1 MRGDDFAF
9 PWDELN
15 SCEGLYA
22 QHPGLTKREYI
33 AIEMMKA
40 WITAQPV
47 LGGVTLSGSREDA
60 NALAQVAINYADAVI
75 SNIEKEAH
83 AKE

>member
-9 PWDELN
+9 PWIEFN
-15 SCEGLYA
+15 GEGNKIYR

-40 WITAQPV
+40 WITSQPV
-47 LGGVTLSGSREDA
+47 LNGVPLNGSHTDA
-60 NALAQVAINYADAVI
+60 NAIAQAAINYADAI
-75 SNIEKEAH
+75 ILNIEKG
-83 AKE
+83 